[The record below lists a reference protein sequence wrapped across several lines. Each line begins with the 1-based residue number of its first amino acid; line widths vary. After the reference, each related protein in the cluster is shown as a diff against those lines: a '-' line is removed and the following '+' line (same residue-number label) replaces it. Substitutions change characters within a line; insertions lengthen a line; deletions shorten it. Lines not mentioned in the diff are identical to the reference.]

1 MIECFTPSYYY
12 PYSSKSSTYY
22 GSSNNNVKTVSNK
35 KRIRITSSPSATHS
49 KLYMGMDVNKRIV
62 GKQKKSTNKQSSEN
76 WLEDAYHMYIKRL
89 QNSSINAITTWH
101 KNDNGLLKGISN
113 DKTKGYSIIL
123 LDPTGK
129 IQTSEEFSSN
139 FYNWLEIGGSRLVF
153 VIGGSDGLP
162 SELKQGIYYNDKKNN
177 NNNDNNSYKYLS
189 LSSLTFTHQFSRVI
203 LIEQIYRAYEIRKG
217 SAYHNNI

>member
-1 MIECFTPSYYY
+1 MRFLVISIIFVCTLTENDGIECFTPSHYY
-12 PYSSKSSTYY
+12 PYSSKSSTCY
-22 GSSNNNVKTVSNK
+22 GSSNNNIKTISNK

-49 KLYMGMDVNKRIV
+49 KLYMGMDVNIRIV

-76 WLEDAYHMYIKRL
+76 WLEDAYQMYIKRL
-89 QNSSINAITTWH
+89 QNSSINAVTTWH
-101 KNDNGLLKGISN
+101 KNDNDLLKGISN

-139 FYNWLEIGGSRLVF
+139 FYNWLDIGGSRLVF

-162 SELKQGIYYNDKKNN
+162 SELKQGTCYDDKKTN
-177 NNNDNNSYKYLS
+177 NNNDNNSYEYLS
-189 LSSLTFTHQFSRVI
+189 LSSLFTIF
-203 LIEQIYRAYEIRKG
+203 
-217 SAYHNNI
+217 